1 MKVVVLSVLFAVLAP
16 NVKAQAFA
24 NKDNVIT
31 LGFGFDPYYRN
42 GYSNGWGNGYRY
54 TGVGPIMLTYER
66 GITELLGI
74 GRIGV
79 GGGVGQSF
87 YTSKWST
94 GNGAYE
100 SIDRTSRTAI
110 FARCA
115 YHFDFG
121 IDKMDVYAGVGA
133 GVYVYNRKYTSSNPF
148 DTYVHTSGG
157 SVDGGHYVFGGI
169 RYYFTDAFGVYAEV
183 GHGLTALNGGF
194 AFKF

>member
-1 MKVVVLSVLFAVLAP
+1 MRVVVLSVLFAVLAP
-16 NVKAQAFA
+16 KVNAQAFA

-31 LGFGFDPYYRN
+31 LGFGVDPYYRN
-42 GYSNGWGNGYRY
+42 GYNHGWGNGYKY

-74 GRIGV
+74 GRLGV
-79 GGGVGQSF
+79 GGSIGQSF
-87 YTSKWST
+87 YTSKWYS
-94 GNGAYE
+94 GIYE
-100 SIDRTSRTAI
+100 STERTSRTAV
-110 FARCA
+110 FGRCA

-133 GVYVYNRKYTSSNPF
+133 GVYVYNETYKTENPNDNYKSSRGN
-148 DTYVHTSGG
+148 VG
-157 SVDGGHYVFGGI
+157 GGHYIFGGI

-183 GHGLTALNGGF
+183 GHGITAINGGF